1 MKSLINMIILWILAV
16 SLSMNIFLWSN
27 NEVNC
32 DNIDSRW
39 KADVLY
45 AMGHRNLDGDKD
57 WVACENL
64 PYND

>member
-1 MKSLINMIILWILAV
+1 
-16 SLSMNIFLWSN
+16 MNIFLWSN

-57 WVACENL
+57 
-64 PYND
+64 